1 MLYILIWKFN
11 IANILNMLI
20 VSRLICKLHQ
30 DPNRFFKLGKHSRT
44 DMEEQEDKKT
54 QDSSKEE
61 KIGNIAS
68 LYFRHYGL
76 DGRKDK

>member
-11 IANILNMLI
+11 IVNILNMLI
-20 VSRLICKLHQ
+20 VSRLIYKLNQ

-54 QDSSKEE
+54 RQ
-61 KIGNIAS
+61 
-68 LYFRHYGL
+68 F
-76 DGRKDK
+76 